1 MAFVALAAT
10 VTFAPTSVVLALTL
24 LAGAGLGTTMP
35 PTQII
40 VQSAGGAASLA
51 SAVASVSVSRS
62 IGGALGVAIVG
73 AVLFV
78 LVGRQDALLASVLP
92 QIAESRGRVSRRRS
106 PTQQRQAITAHLGDA
121 FRVVFL
127 VLAAFTCVGAYAASK
142 VPVQRL

>member
-1 MAFVALAAT
+1 VM
-10 VTFAPTSVVLALTL
+10 LALTL

-40 VQSAGGAASLA
+40 VQSASGSASLA

-73 AVLFV
+73 AVLYF

-92 QIAESRGRVSRRRS
+92 QIAESRGAFLATLPVG
-106 PTQQRQAITAHLGDA
+106 QRQAITAHLGDA

-127 VLAAFTCVGAYAASK
+127 VLAVFTCVGAYVASK